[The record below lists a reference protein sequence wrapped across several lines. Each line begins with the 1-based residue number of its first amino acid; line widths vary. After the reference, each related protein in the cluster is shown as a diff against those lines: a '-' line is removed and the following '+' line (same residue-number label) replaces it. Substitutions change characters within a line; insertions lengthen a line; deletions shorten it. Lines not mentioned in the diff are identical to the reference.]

1 MASTASAQDTFSR
14 YPFDP
19 VTYPNCARGHDYALD
34 VVSGKIVASKT
45 IIGACKRYLN
55 DLKRTDAE
63 WFFDPA
69 TAEKFLRLV
78 QKFGHVTG
86 HWSTANIIYEPW
98 QCWVWMNIMGFLNKE
113 TKFRRF
119 RIAHAEVARGNG
131 KSAMASLACLYFL
144 CLDNP
149 NGNQIST
156 VATKKDQARIVLDA
170 SRAMARKNLSFL
182 RSKGVKVLA
191 HSIIHQASNS
201 SIRALSSEASSLD
214 GLNDVLAVCDELHA
228 MRPETFDVIY
238 SGMSKRSD
246 SLTLC
251 ITTAGFDV
259 DSIGYFQ
266 SSYAKKVCLGEVS
279 DEQFFAAVY
288 CIDDNDEWD
297 DPKVWVKANPNLGV
311 SVDPITIQ
319 AKIDKAQVTPRDIP
333 NIKVKHMNTWISE
346 VHAYYDLKK
355 WDECYDPNL
364 KIEDFIGKGVRLG
377 IDLASLVDIC
387 SIGLVFKDKDD
398 NFAIFDKSYMP
409 EETLANL
416 RNALLDDSVA
426 KGFLTATPGAAINNN
441 RIREDIEKMGKEYR
455 VIEALYDPWNATEM
469 AQNLA
474 NKMEVVKIA
483 MNTGNLSEPTKKL
496 DALMREKRL
505 RHNGSPLLRWC
516 IGNVVA
522 KEDANGNVF
531 PKKSHSKL
539 KIDPAIAIIMG
550 LAGWLQ
556 SNEKESIYERRG
568 IRSI

>member
-1 MASTASAQDTFSR
+1 MSNLKSGEKSPDS
-14 YPFDP
+14 YPFDQ
-19 VTYPNCARGHDYALD
+19 TKYPNCARGHKYALD
-34 VVSGKIVASKT
+34 VVSGEQAASKT
-45 IIGACKRYLN
+45 IIGACRRYLN
-55 DLKRTDAE
+55 DLTRENVE
-63 WFFDPA
+63 WHLDPDV
-69 TAEKFLRLV
+69 AEKFLRVV
-78 QKFGHVTG
+78 QKFDHVTG
-86 HWSTANIIYEPW
+86 HWSTSNVVYEPW
-98 QCWVWMNIMGFLNKE
+98 QCWVWMCIMGFVHKG
-113 TKFRRF
+113 TKIRRF
-119 RIAHAEVARGNG
+119 RIAHVEIGRGNG
-131 KSAMASLACLYFL
+131 KSLMASVACLYFL

-170 SRAMARKNLSFL
+170 SRAMARKNASFL
-182 RSKGVKVLA
+182 RTKGVKVLA
-191 HSIIHQASNS
+191 HNIIHPSSNS
-201 SIRALSSEASSLD
+201 IVRALSSEASSLD

-228 MRPETFDVIY
+228 MKPETFDVIY
-238 SGMSKRSD
+238 SGMSKRPD

-259 DSIGYFQ
+259 DSIGYSQ
-266 SSYAKKVCLGEVS
+266 STYAKKVCLGEVS
-279 DEQFFAAVY
+279 DDQFFAAVY
-288 CIDDNDEWD
+288 CIDDDDEWD
-297 DPKVWVKANPNLGV
+297 DENVWVKANPNLGV

-355 WDECYDPNL
+355 WDECYDPDL
-364 KIEDFIGKGVRLG
+364 KIEDFLGKGVRLG

-409 EETLANL
+409 QETLSEL
-416 RNALLDDSVA
+416 RNALLDDAVA
-426 KGFLTATPGAAINNN
+426 KGFLTSTPGAAINNN
-441 RIREDIEKMGKEYR
+441 KIREDIEKMGKDFR

-539 KIDPAIAIIMG
+539 KIDPAIAIIMA

-568 IRSI
+568 IRTL